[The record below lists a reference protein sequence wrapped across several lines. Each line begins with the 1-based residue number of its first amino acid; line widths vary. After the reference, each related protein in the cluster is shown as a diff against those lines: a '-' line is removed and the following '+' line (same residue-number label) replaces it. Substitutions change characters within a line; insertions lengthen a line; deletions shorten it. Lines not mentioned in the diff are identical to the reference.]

1 MRYTSG
7 REVRGEGFRP
17 DVWPDVW
24 PQTEVPSSMMP
35 TNIGTK
41 MIPRKMA
48 SRRILAQPI
57 TVVARSSASTSARVR
72 VFPGIT
78 CDKLNSPMVP
88 TFRRSLLIL
97 TALTALHAAAQTTA
111 KPALNVVLI
120 TIDTLRADHLGCYGY
135 KQIKT
140 PNIDGLAADGV
151 RFESAFAVV
160 PVTLPS
166 HSSML
171 TGTYPMLSGMH
182 DFSGNKLSPLQP
194 TLASV
199 LKQAGYQ
206 TGAVIGAAV
215 LDSRFGLNQ
224 GFDFYYDHFDFSRL
238 DEANLDEMERPGNVV
253 ADVAL
258 DWLAKNSQKKFFLW
272 MHLYDPH
279 FPYHPPEPY
288 SREYAPQPYDGEIA
302 FADEQ
307 VGRLLRFLKEKGI
320 YKNTVIVLCGDHGES
335 LGEHGEKTHGFF
347 IYNATMHVPLIIRLP
362 ENRLPE
368 NAAARAAADPVSLV
382 DLMPTVVG
390 AVGVEIPPE
399 VRGRSLLPELR
410 ADKTS
415 RDRVLYGETFL
426 PRIHFNWSELRGSEN
441 TKYHFIDS
449 PRPELY
455 DLAKDP
461 GEVHNLFT
469 EKKAV
474 AEEMRAKLVT
484 LIHDYSAG
492 KEMAE
497 KTGLDPALME
507 RLKALGYAGFSGGSD
522 PTISSRHLPDPKDRI
537 VTYEL
542 ISDAIADSQHGRY
555 QESIDKLKRV
565 IKTEPNSV
573 PAHYLQGLDYY
584 RLKMFAEAVDE
595 LQKTVQLSPDYALAF
610 FNLGMAQAHA
620 GQMDAAIAT
629 LQRTLQLDAT
639 NFEAA
644 YNLGVA
650 FIQEKQLEPA
660 AAALRQSVTIYPEFA
675 RGHRALGETLLYLD
689 KLADAI
695 AELRRA
701 VELAPQ
707 EPVMHESLAKALAAK
722 GLNAEADEETR
733 RAHQHPAP
741 Q

>member
-1 MRYTSG
+1 
-7 REVRGEGFRP
+7 
-17 DVWPDVW
+17 
-24 PQTEVPSSMMP
+24 
-35 TNIGTK
+35 
-41 MIPRKMA
+41 MA
-48 SRRILAQPI
+48 S
-57 TVVARSSASTSARVR
+57 S
-72 VFPGIT
+72 
-78 CDKLNSPMVP
+78 
-88 TFRRSLLIL
+88 FRRLLLIL
-97 TALTALHAAAQTTA
+97 TALTALQAAAQTPA
-111 KPALNVVLI
+111 KPAPNVVLI
-120 TIDTLRADHLGCYGY
+120 TIDTLRADHVGCYGY

-140 PNIDGLAADGV
+140 PNIDGLAADGA
-151 RFESAFAVV
+151 RFERAFAVV

-166 HSSML
+166 HTSML

-206 TGAVIGAAV
+206 TGAVIAAAV

-224 GFDFYYDHFDFSRL
+224 GFDFYYDHFDFNRL
-238 DEANLDEMERPGNVV
+238 DEANLDEMERPGNLV

-258 DWLAKNSQKKFFLW
+258 NWLETNWLEKDHLAKDSQKKFFLW

-288 SREYAPQPYDGEIA
+288 ASEYKTQPYDGEIA

-320 YKNTVIVLCGDHGES
+320 YQNTIIVLCGDHGES

-362 ENRLPE
+362 GKLPSQLPE
-368 NAAARAAADPVSLV
+368 KTSASTLANPVSLV
-382 DLMPTVVG
+382 DIMPTVLE
-390 AVGVEIPPE
+390 AVGLQVPPQ
-399 VRGRSLLPELR
+399 VQGRSLLREIRPDPSAPDAPANRER
-410 ADKTS
+410 T
-415 RDRVLYGETFL
+415 LYGETYL

-441 TKYHFIDS
+441 TKYHFIDA

-455 DLAKDP
+455 DLTKDP
-461 GEVHNLFT
+461 GEIHNLFA

-474 AEEMRAKLVT
+474 AEEMRAKLASM
-484 LIHDYSAG
+484 IRDYSAG
-492 KEMAE
+492 KELAE

-522 PTISSRHLPDPKDRI
+522 PTISSRDLPDPKDRI
-537 VTYEL
+537 ATYEL
-542 ISDAIADSQHGRY
+542 ISDAVADSQHGRY
-555 QESIDKLKRV
+555 QDSIAKLKGV

-573 PAHYLQGLDYY
+573 PAHYMQGLNYY
-584 RLKMFAEAVDE
+584 RLKMFTEAVDE
-595 LQKTVQLSPDYALAF
+595 LQKTVQLSPDYALAC

-644 YNLGVA
+644 FNLGVA
-650 FIQEKQLEPA
+650 FLQKQQLEPA
-660 AAALRQSVTIYPEFA
+660 AEAFRQSVTIYPEFA
-675 RGHRALGETLLYLD
+675 RGHRALGETLLYQNRLD
-689 KLADAI
+689 NAI
-695 AELRRA
+695 TELRRA
-701 VELAPQ
+701 VDLAPQ
-707 EPVMHESLAKALAAK
+707 ERIMHESLAKALAAK
-722 GLNAEADEETR
+722 GLTAESDEETR
-733 RAHQHPAP
+733 RAQQLPAP

>member
-1 MRYTSG
+1 
-7 REVRGEGFRP
+7 
-17 DVWPDVW
+17 
-24 PQTEVPSSMMP
+24 
-35 TNIGTK
+35 
-41 MIPRKMA
+41 MA
-48 SRRILAQPI
+48 
-57 TVVARSSASTSARVR
+57 
-72 VFPGIT
+72 
-78 CDKLNSPMVP
+78 P
-88 TFRRSLLIL
+88 TFRRLILIL
-97 TALTALHAAAQTTA
+97 TGLAAFGASAQTPA

-120 TIDTLRADHLGCYGY
+120 TIDTLRADHVGSYGY

-140 PNIDGLAADGV
+140 PNIDALAAEGA
-151 RFESAFAVV
+151 RFERAFAVV

-199 LKQAGYQ
+199 LKQSGYQ

-224 GFDFYYDHFDFSRL
+224 GFDFYYDNFEFSRL

-258 DWLAKNSQKKFFLW
+258 DWLGKNSQKKFFFW

-279 FPYHPPEPY
+279 YPYHPPEPY
-288 SREYAPQPYDGEIA
+288 SRDYAAQPYDGEIA

-307 VGRLLRFLKEKGI
+307 VGRLVKFLKEKGI
-320 YKNTVIVLCGDHGES
+320 YQNTLIVLCGDHGES

-362 ENRLPE
+362 GSASGRVVT
-368 NAAARAAADPVSLV
+368 DPVSLV
-382 DLMPTVVG
+382 DLMPTVLG
-390 AVGVEIPPE
+390 ALGVNVPSQ
-399 VRGRSLLPELR
+399 VQGRSLLPLLR
-410 ADKTS
+410 SNQPDRDRAEQAE
-415 RDRVLYGETFL
+415 RDRVLYGESYM

-441 TKYHFIDS
+441 TKYHFIDA

-455 DLAKDP
+455 DLATDP
-461 GEVHNLFT
+461 GELHNLFT
-469 EKKAV
+469 DKKAV
-474 AEEMRAKLVT
+474 AEEMHAKLAGM
-484 LIHDYSAG
+484 IRDYSAG
-492 KEMAE
+492 KELAE

-522 PTISSRHLPDPKDRI
+522 PTISSRDLPDPKDR
-537 VTYEL
+537 VATYES

-555 QESIDKLKRV
+555 LESNDKLKSV
-565 IKTEPNSV
+565 VKTEPNSV
-573 PAHYLQGLDYY
+573 PAHYLQGLNYY

-595 LQKTVQLSPDYALAF
+595 LQKTIQLSPDYALAS

-620 GQMDAAIAT
+620 GQIDAAIAT

-644 YNLGVA
+644 FNLGVA
-650 FIQEKQLEPA
+650 FIQKKQLEPA
-660 AAALRQSVTIYPEFA
+660 AAAFRQSVTIYPEFA
-675 RGHRALGETLLYLD
+675 RGHHALGETLLYQNKID
-689 KLADAI
+689 DAI
-695 AELRRA
+695 VELRRA

-707 EPVMHESLAKALAAK
+707 EAVMHGSLAKALAAK
-722 GLNAEADEETR
+722 GLTAEADEEKR
-733 RAHQHPAP
+733 REQQLAP

>member
-1 MRYTSG
+1 
-7 REVRGEGFRP
+7 
-17 DVWPDVW
+17 
-24 PQTEVPSSMMP
+24 
-35 TNIGTK
+35 
-41 MIPRKMA
+41 
-48 SRRILAQPI
+48 
-57 TVVARSSASTSARVR
+57 
-72 VFPGIT
+72 
-78 CDKLNSPMVP
+78 MVP
-88 TFRRSLLIL
+88 TLRRLILIL
-97 TALTALHAAAQTTA
+97 TVLTALCAAAQMPT

-135 KQIKT
+135 KQVKT

-151 RFESAFAVV
+151 RFEHAFAVV

-182 DFSGNKLSPLQP
+182 DFSGNKLNPLQP
-194 TLASV
+194 TLASI

-258 DWLAKNSQKKFFLW
+258 DWLEKDWLANNSQKKFFLW

-288 SREYAPQPYDGEIA
+288 SREYAAQPYDGEIA

-362 ENRLPE
+362 ENRLRE
-368 NAAARAAADPVSLV
+368 NAAARVVANSVSLV
-382 DLMPTVVG
+382 DLMPTVLG
-390 AVGVEIPPE
+390 AVGLEIPSQ
-399 VRGRSLLPELR
+399 VQGRSLLPELR
-410 ADKTS
+410 GGRTEPGRSDQAD

-441 TKYHFIDS
+441 TKYHFIDA

-455 DLAKDP
+455 DRAKDP
-461 GEVHNLFT
+461 GEVHNLFS

-474 AEEMRAKLVT
+474 AEEMRAKLVG
-484 LIHDYSAG
+484 LIRDYSAG

-507 RLKALGYAGFSGGSD
+507 RLKALGYAGFSGGSALTSND
-522 PTISSRHLPDPKDRI
+522 PTISSRHLPDPKDR
-537 VTYEL
+537 VATYEL

-555 QESIDKLKRV
+555 QESIEKLKSV
-565 IKTEPNSV
+565 VKTEPNSV
-573 PAHYLQGLDYY
+573 PAHYLQGLDFYH
-584 RLKMFAEAVDE
+584 LKMFPEAVDE

-650 FIQEKQLEPA
+650 FIQKKQLEPA
-660 AAALRQSVTIYPEFA
+660 AAAFRQSVSINPELA
-675 RGHRALGETLLYLD
+675 RGHRALGETLLHLEKLD
-689 KLADAI
+689 DAI
-695 AELRRA
+695 VELRRA

-707 EPVMHESLAKALAAK
+707 EPIMHESFAKALAAK
-722 GLNAEADEETR
+722 GLTAEADEETR
-733 RAHQHPAP
+733 RAQQQTAP
-741 Q
+741 H

>member
-1 MRYTSG
+1 MLPP
-7 REVRGEGFRP
+7 FRL
-17 DVWPDVW
+17 
-24 PQTEVPSSMMP
+24 S
-35 TNIGTK
+35 IF
-41 MIPRKMA
+41 
-48 SRRILAQPI
+48 IL
-57 TVVARSSASTSARVR
+57 
-72 VFPGIT
+72 
-78 CDKLNSPMVP
+78 MV
-88 TFRRSLLIL
+88 L
-97 TALTALHAAAQTTA
+97 ALTAFATLPASAQTAA

-120 TIDTLRADHLGCYGY
+120 TIDTLRADHVGCYGY

-151 RFESAFAVV
+151 RFDRAFAVV

-166 HSSML
+166 HTSML

-199 LKQAGYQ
+199 LKAAGYQ
-206 TGAVIGAAV
+206 TGAVIASAV

-258 DWLAKNSQKKFFLW
+258 NWLEKDWLEKAGMEKDGPGKDAPSNHLQKKFFLW

-279 FPYHPPEPY
+279 YPYRPPEPY
-288 SREYAPQPYDGEIA
+288 SREYAERPYDGEIA

-320 YKNTVIVLCGDHGES
+320 YKSTMIVLCGDHGES

-362 ENRLPE
+362 ENGAPD
-368 NAAARAAADPVSLV
+368 NAASTESDPVALV
-382 DLMPTVVG
+382 DLMPTVLEAMG
-390 AVGVEIPPE
+390 LEIPPQ
-399 VRGRSLLPELR
+399 VQGRSLLHELR
-410 ADKTS
+410 SERGRQDQQEARRDDKAK
-415 RDRVLYGETFL
+415 RDRVLYGETYL
-426 PRIHFNWSELRGSEN
+426 PRLHFNWSELRGSEN
-441 TKYHFIDS
+441 TKYHFIDA

-455 DLAKDP
+455 DLTKDP
-461 GEVHNLFT
+461 GELHNLFT

-474 AEEMRAKLVT
+474 AEEMRAKLADM
-484 LIHDYSAG
+484 IRDYSAG
-492 KEMAE
+492 KELAE

-507 RLKALGYAGFSGGSD
+507 RLKALGYAGFSGGGD
-522 PTISSRHLPDPKDRI
+522 LTISSRDLPDPKDRI
-537 VTYEL
+537 ITYEL
-542 ISDAIADSQHGRY
+542 ISGAMSDSQHGRY
-555 QESIDKLKRV
+555 QESIDKLKIV
-565 IKTEPNSV
+565 VKTEPHSV
-573 PAHYLQGLDYY
+573 PAHYLLGLNYY

-595 LQKTVQLSPDYALAF
+595 LQRTVQLSPDYALAS
-610 FNLGMAQAHA
+610 FNLGMAEAHA

-644 YNLGVA
+644 FNLGVA
-650 FIQEKQLEPA
+650 FLQKKQLDPA
-660 AAALRQSVTIYPEFA
+660 AAAFRLSVTINPELA
-675 RGHRALGETLLYLD
+675 RGHHALGETLLYQGNLD
-689 KLADAI
+689 EAI
-695 AELRRA
+695 AELKRA

-707 EPVMHESLAKALAAK
+707 EPSMHESLAKALAAK
-722 GLNAEADEETR
+722 GLTAEADEETR
-733 RAHQHPAP
+733 RAQQLAP
-741 Q
+741 K